1 MLSGDIHAFMVNDVN
16 RQPQDY
22 DSPIVATELVSSSIS
37 SRGPSQETFDRWL
50 PENPNVRLGVGGRRG
65 YVKIAVRPDHLH
77 ADLVAVDDPTRE
89 DSATHVLASFDVADG
104 KPGVVRA

>member
-1 MLSGDIHAFMVNDVN
+1 MVNDVN

-22 DSPIVATELVSSSIS
+22 DSPIVATELVASSIS

-50 PENPNVRLGVGGRRG
+50 PENPNVRLGVGDRRG
-65 YVKIAVRPDHLH
+65 YVKIAVRPDRLH

-89 DSATHVLASFDVADG
+89 DSATHVIASFDVADG
-104 KPGVVRA
+104 KPGVARA